1 MRLVQSDSVL
11 IPKLHFI
18 NALRAGLKANF
29 TVSKSIIRNDKESAH
44 ISEFVEASYQVVISI
59 LIFPGEILVFNN
71 HLSSKFK
78 WEVDITKVFEC
89 INIYKKLRCPAFN
102 VEQVLWLMRCKNL
115 LVANY
120 NYLHC

>member
-11 IPKLHFI
+11 IPKLYFI
-18 NALRAGLKANF
+18 NALGAGLKANF
-29 TVSKSIIRNDKESAH
+29 TVSKSIIRNDKESVH
-44 ISEFVEASYQVVISI
+44 ISEFVETSYQVVISI

-78 WEVDITKVFEC
+78 WEVDITKVFEY

-115 LVANY
+115 LVASY